1 MQDDGYI
8 PPMTP
13 EDLAVVMNFAGPLYQ
28 ESRLIESF
36 TSDNPIPNTYDD
48 NFGSRAIKN
57 GLERA
62 QHLAQASMHRQM
74 QQQMYV
80 APAPPIYTEPV
91 QPTHQQIPIPYT
103 SPEQVIHPVPM
114 PSGNQME
121 FNFNP
126 STQDATNDLLKEISK
141 KLTKI
146 VDLLEKKEEEPV
158 KIPKSRRKP
167 KAITTN
173 VQNQV

>member
-1 MQDDGYI
+1 MQDDGRI

-13 EDLAVVMNFAGPLYQ
+13 DDLAALMAVAGPMYQ

-48 NFGSRAIKN
+48 NFGSRAIKT

-62 QHLAQASMHRQM
+62 QHLAQATMQRQR
-74 QQQMYV
+74 QQMYV
-80 APAPPIYTEPV
+80 PPAPPVYTEPV
-91 QPTHQQIPIPYT
+91 VYQTPVTDFSHQQIPTAVP
-103 SPEQVIHPVPM
+103 PAPM

-126 STQDATNDLLKEISK
+126 SAQDATNDLLREISK

-146 VDLLEKKEEEPV
+146 INLLEKEEPTV
-158 KIPKSRRKP
+158 TIPKSNP
-167 KAITTN
+167 KAN
-173 VQNQV
+173 VKNQV